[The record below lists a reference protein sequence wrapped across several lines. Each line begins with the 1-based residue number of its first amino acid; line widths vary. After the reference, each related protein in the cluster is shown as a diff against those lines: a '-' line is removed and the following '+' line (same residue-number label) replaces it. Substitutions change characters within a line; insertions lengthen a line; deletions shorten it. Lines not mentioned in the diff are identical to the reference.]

1 MFTGYKEMLW
11 FVHLKRM
18 EESSWPNKCWKFVV
32 NFSLCRG
39 QPWKYGGNQLGEI
52 WHLENYEVSQ

>member
-1 MFTGYKEMLW
+1 
-11 FVHLKRM
+11 M
-18 EESSWPNKCWKFVV
+18 EESSWPNKRWKFVV
-32 NFSLCRG
+32 NVSLCRG